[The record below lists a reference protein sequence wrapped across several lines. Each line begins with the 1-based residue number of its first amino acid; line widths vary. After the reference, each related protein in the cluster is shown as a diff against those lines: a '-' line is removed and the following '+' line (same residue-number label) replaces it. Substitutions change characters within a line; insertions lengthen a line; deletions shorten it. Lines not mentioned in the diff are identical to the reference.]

1 MPKGQKMPKFFLS
14 DSKFNTCD
22 TIEIKGD
29 DAHHISK
36 TLRMKVGDTL
46 TVTSSDGMDYVCS
59 IDAFASDAVVLT
71 VKEVIRSDVESDI
84 KISIFQ
90 ALVKGDKMETVI
102 QKSVELGVSD
112 VYPVSAERSI
122 VKLDSSGEKKKLE
135 RWNKIALEA
144 AKQCGRGF
152 VPTVHGVISFEE
164 CVEKLCQHDVSFF
177 CYELAEGKTVKD
189 VIGGK
194 SFSSVGFYI
203 GPEGGVAPKEAELA
217 KNCGI
222 EAVSLGK
229 LILRT
234 ETAGP
239 AVLSMLL
246 YETRL

>member
-1 MPKGQKMPKFFLS
+1 MPKFFLS
-14 DSKFNTCD
+14 DSKFRKSD
-22 TIEIKGD
+22 VIEIKGD

-36 TLRMKVGDTL
+36 TLRMKVGDAL
-46 TVTSSDGMDYVCS
+46 TVTSSDGMDYLCL
-59 IDAFASDAVVLT
+59 IDAFTPDAVMLT
-71 VKEVIRSDVESDI
+71 VQEVIPSHVESDI
-84 KISIFQ
+84 KISVFQ

-102 QKSVELGVSD
+102 QKSVELGASEI
-112 VYPVSAERSI
+112 YPVSAERS
-122 VKLDSSGEKKKLE
+122 VMKLDSAGERKKLE

-152 VPTVHGVISFEE
+152 VPTVHNVISFEE
-164 CVEKLCQHDVSFF
+164 CVRKMSERDVSFF

-217 KNCGI
+217 RSHGI